1 MDFLQNES
9 RRLELHQRE
18 GLHMCIGAI
27 RARLRFDSSE
37 SATMGFRKLLE
48 NLGLPETLKA
58 VGVEDQSDIELL
70 ADSVDP
76 QRLENNPITL
86 SRSDIIQ
93 ILEMSWN

>member
-1 MDFLQNES
+1 MDFLQDES
-9 RRLELHQRE
+9 SRLEVHQRKR
-18 GLHMCIGAI
+18 LDRRIRAI

-37 SATMGFRKLLE
+37 TATMGFRKLLK

-58 VGVEDQSDIELL
+58 VGVEEQSDIELL
-70 ADSVDP
+70 ADSVNP
-76 QRLENNPITL
+76 QRLGNNPIPL